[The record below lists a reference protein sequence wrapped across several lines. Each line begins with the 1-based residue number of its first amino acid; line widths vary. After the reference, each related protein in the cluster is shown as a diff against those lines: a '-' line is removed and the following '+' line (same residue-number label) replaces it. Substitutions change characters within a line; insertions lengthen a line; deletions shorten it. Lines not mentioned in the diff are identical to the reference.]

1 MNKSKDLI
9 KGLEN
14 PESKE
19 IMKRIVEENIKK
31 ERQKNE
37 KIKSLMSNTDYIE
50 WLIEFTK
57 DKEGFSDDDWIYS
70 SEKLDDV
77 AKGKVDD
84 LQLFFEGIYQYS
96 RINYIYSLTRP
107 LGECYKIRIGD
118 IGFEIG
124 YLSGQGTKF
133 YCRRILLEEM
143 ENAIDFM
150 DIVNK
155 KKQDSVE
162 YIERSLEKFSNMFIE
177 LYNNGVPIEAINEAL
192 DRGMKYINKI
202 EREKQDTE
210 EQKILRKK
218 L

>member
-77 AKGKVDD
+77 AKEKVDD

-143 ENAIDFM
+143 ENAMVVRHETI
-150 DIVNK
+150 
-155 KKQDSVE
+155 
-162 YIERSLEKFSNMFIE
+162 
-177 LYNNGVPIEAINEAL
+177 
-192 DRGMKYINKI
+192 
-202 EREKQDTE
+202 
-210 EQKILRKK
+210 
-218 L
+218 